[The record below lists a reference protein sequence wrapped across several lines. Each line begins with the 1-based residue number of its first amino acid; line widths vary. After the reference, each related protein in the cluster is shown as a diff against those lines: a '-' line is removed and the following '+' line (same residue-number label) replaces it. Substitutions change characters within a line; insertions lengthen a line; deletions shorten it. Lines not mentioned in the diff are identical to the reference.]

1 MFHAMETEAGLVSAD
16 RPGGYGD
23 RERGGNVISAM
34 GAAGGPLPRFRSR
47 SIGIVA
53 LAGQTSFG
61 RCPGQGPLT

>member
-1 MFHAMETEAGLVSAD
+1 MFHAMENGAGLVSAD

-23 RERGGNVISAM
+23 RERGTGNVIPAL

-47 SIGIVA
+47 FIGIVA

-61 RCPGQGPLT
+61 RCPGQGP